1 MPKLAGQ
8 IFSGS
13 ATDDRQS
20 DLSAI
25 AYAMGGSRK
34 FLQNRQ
40 RWYEACRDP
49 KEYRPLSPYI
59 LEDEMLSDAC
69 RTVARCGTEAEKA
82 AVRSAVQQYM
92 DTRLQLVLEPLAS
105 VHTTDVLKLCT
116 DEIKEGAE
124 AAAAVTTALSTKSA
138 ADVEAAER
146 ETLEASTAMERLRQ
160 GLRGLIQH
168 TPRTNRLFAGVR

>member
-59 LEDEMLSDAC
+59 LEDEMLTDAC
-69 RTVARCGTEAEKA
+69 RTVARCGTGSEKA
-82 AVRSAVQQYM
+82 AVRSAVYQYFT
-92 DTRLQLVLEPLAS
+92 TRFEKVLEPLTE
-105 VHTTDVLKLCT
+105 VRREDVLRLCT

-124 AAAAVTTALSTKSA
+124 AAAAVTTALSTKSP

-146 ETLEASTAMERLRQ
+146 ETLEATTAMERLRQ

-168 TPRTNRLFAGVR
+168 TPRTNKLFAGAR